1 MAQSYQVIALIITM
15 NSIHIKYRFFSAM
28 LYNNGGKRIQLIP
41 ILTLKHIKTTEL
53 ASIHIQN
60 RKLVVNTLVKAGPD
74 YPAVINKKSGR
85 ILLIM
90 IIILTVL
97 K

>member
-28 LYNNGGKRIQLIP
+28 LYNNGGKRIQLTP

-53 ASIHIQN
+53 ASIHN
-60 RKLVVNTLVKAGPD
+60 
-74 YPAVINKKSGR
+74 
-85 ILLIM
+85 
-90 IIILTVL
+90 
-97 K
+97 